1 MAAGDKARTPQQEDG
16 KGGPKK
22 RGRKQD
28 DSLPPSRSRDI
39 QRAFR
44 ARRAALLANL
54 EARVVFLEA
63 ENKELRRRLGLPPD
77 GPPVAGEE
85 PELVGVESPTSGN
98 VSIPGGKGWTPS
110 TNGAAKGTAR
120 KRRVSEAITEDD
132 GEDGADGMS
141 PLTSTRG
148 LEWEAAAALA
158 DPQVGAAAEVLMMGR
173 SAPSSAAPSPTED
186 QTQAIAQQRNGNP
199 VPNGY
204 AALSLPP
211 SPANGHAYSAEP
223 MPLPPPGAYSSA
235 PGPSQYHMP
244 LQYQNGSMPQQFQ
257 RYPLQQSQQQWQYPP
272 GAQPFQQGYPQSPF
286 AVPQPSLLPFQQ
298 LPPAPQH
305 QPRLPSPSHPQ
316 QSFPSP
322 QSQQFPNT
330 VFPQSHALPQPPPYQ
345 TAPPFPQYYQHQ
357 PRPLSPVPQ
366 DRRASTSQYPVVL
379 PPVSSFGQPPA
390 PLGPSPSE
398 PRTSVTASSHSSLA
412 CNRIKQEDGV
422 DAPDSLAD
430 EHDTLAKQRVFLLR
444 CCNLSPEPSA
454 EEAPDSREAKYR
466 AFCVKLIEG
475 VIQAARNG
483 RVAGLGAG
491 SAEKAKARAT
501 KLPCCDGVMNCQAG
515 TEACHAVSD
524 VDVDGKR
531 TGEEAIAVGEQDD
544 ECCGG
549 LIDCSAP
556 FFDDTPSYPADN
568 AQNASKG
575 GDPSSSS
582 YADPQESSARA
593 PAPFPILRIAT
604 YLPVR
609 EAFDSLERYMLPPLS
624 PSSDSRGLHTPEKL
638 ASMLFDGYPPV
649 RSDSTHG
656 EADPPHFAIGGSEE
670 LRVWQTCVEL
680 TAKGAELKRLVETGE
695 CSMQEAM
702 RRTEMADTAGVQSV
716 TIAPI
721 KSASASR
728 CAGRK
733 GCC

>member
-1 MAAGDKARTPQQEDG
+1 MAAGGKARTPQQEDA

-63 ENKELRRRLGLPPD
+63 ENKELRRRLGLPAD

-85 PELVGVESPTSGN
+85 PELVGVESPTSGT

-110 TNGAAKGTAR
+110 ANGGTKGNAR

-132 GEDGADGMS
+132 GEDDVEHAS
-141 PLTSTRG
+141 PSTSTRG

-186 QTQAIAQQRNGNP
+186 QTQAIAQQRNGYP
-199 VPNGY
+199 PPNGY
-204 AALSLPP
+204 APLPP
-211 SPANGHAYSAEP
+211 PPPANGHSCPAE
-223 MPLPPPGAYSSA
+223 PLPPPGIYSPA
-235 PGPSQYHMP
+235 PATHQYHAP
-244 LQYQNGSMPQQFQ
+244 QYQNGSMSQPFQ
-257 RYPLQQSQQQWQYPP
+257 RYPPQQPQQPQQQWQYPP
-272 GAQPFQQGYPQSPF
+272 GGQPFQQGFPQSPF
-286 AVPQPSLLPFQQ
+286 GYQQ
-298 LPPAPQH
+298 LPPAPQT
-305 QPRLPSPSHPQ
+305 QPPLPSPSHPHQ
-316 QSFPSP
+316 PFPSTQP
-322 QSQQFPNT
+322 QQFPHP
-330 VFPQSHALPQPPPYQ
+330 VFPQPHAFPQPPPPPQ
-345 TAPPFPQYYQHQ
+345 AGPPFPQYYQQQ
-357 PRPLSPVPQ
+357 PGPFSPVPQ

-390 PLGPSPSE
+390 PLVPSPSE
-398 PRTSVTASSHSSLA
+398 PRTSVPSSSASSLA
-412 CNRIKQEDGV
+412 FGHVKQEDGV
-422 DAPDSLAD
+422 DTSDSLITD
-430 EHDTLAKQRVFLLR
+430 EHDTTAKQRVFLLR

-454 EEAPDSREAKYR
+454 EEASNPREAKYR

-475 VIQAARNG
+475 VIEAARNG

-501 KLPCCDGVMNCQAG
+501 KLPCCDGVMSCQAG
-515 TEACHAVSD
+515 TEGCHGASD
-524 VDVDGKR
+524 VDAGGQKA
-531 TGEEAIAVGEQDD
+531 GEAAKEAAAEAE

-556 FFDDTPSYPADN
+556 FFDDTPSYPAEIAPN
-568 AQNASKG
+568 GAN
-575 GDPSSSS
+575 PSSSPS
-582 YADPQESSARA
+582 TVSKELPASA

-609 EAFDSLERYMLPPLS
+609 EAFDSLERYMTSPT
-624 PSSDSRGLHTPEKL
+624 PSSDTRGLQSPQKL

-649 RSDSTHG
+649 SPDSTHA
-656 EADPPHFAIGGSEE
+656 EPDPPHFAIGGSEE

-695 CSMQEAM
+695 CSVQEAM
-702 RRTEMADTAGVQSV
+702 RRTEMADAAGVQSV